1 MTTRE
6 QRLEVCLRRKNR
18 LVAAAAGLAFIA
30 GFAFHAIISVPP
42 VWLSELPDVEQVT
55 VEQVAK

>member
-6 QRLEVCLRRKNR
+6 QRLEICLRRKNR

-30 GFAFHAIISVPP
+30 GFGFHAIISAPP
-42 VWLSELPDVEQVT
+42 VWLDSELPSVEQVT
-55 VEQVAK
+55 K